1 MEYPEN
7 EKSEFWERF
16 KRHQREQHGSFE
28 QKLFHRIDKL
38 ERNLMASLEA
48 LTTAV
53 TQLNTDVQALVA
65 AQGDQV
71 TQEDVD
77 AVTQQ
82 VNAIDTTV
90 KDATPATA

>member
-1 MEYPEN
+1 MSYE
-7 EKSEFWERF
+7 EFLPHHR
-16 KRHQREQHGSFE
+16 SFE
-28 QKLFHRIDKL
+28 QKLFHRIHTL

-53 TQLNTDVQALVA
+53 SQLNTDVQALVA

-82 VNAIDTTV
+82 VNTIDTAV

>member
-1 MEYPEN
+1 MSDEGFLPHH
-7 EKSEFWERF
+7 R
-16 KRHQREQHGSFE
+16 SFE
-28 QKLFHRIDKL
+28 QKLFNRIHTL
-38 ERNLMASLEA
+38 ERNQMASLEA

-53 TQLNTDVQALVA
+53 SQLNTDVQALVA

-82 VNAIDTTV
+82 VNTIDSTV

>member
-1 MEYPEN
+1 MGGYPE
-7 EKSEFWERF
+7 SASDFWERL
-16 KRHQREQHGSFE
+16 RRDQREHHQGFE

-53 TQLNTDVQALVA
+53 SQLNTDVQALVA

-82 VNAIDTTV
+82 INALDTSV

>member
-1 MEYPEN
+1 MSYE
-7 EKSEFWERF
+7 EFLPHHR
-16 KRHQREQHGSFE
+16 SFE
-28 QKLFHRIDKL
+28 EKLFHRIHTL

-53 TQLNTDVQALVA
+53 SQLNTDVQALVA

-82 VNAIDTTV
+82 INAIDTTV